1 MEVGSEMSV
10 LVLDVVGGGLHKR
23 KLAVLSQHQ
32 VLFDMINASFA
43 REVLLL
49 ELRKIS
55 FSSSNHHSAME
66 YRAVLS
72 KSERIKSK

>member
-23 KLAVLSQHQ
+23 KLAVLSRHQ

-49 ELRKIS
+49 ELRKK
-55 FSSSNHHSAME
+55 FFLSSNLPSAME
-66 YRAVLS
+66 YNTFIPIFE
-72 KSERIKSK
+72 KKI